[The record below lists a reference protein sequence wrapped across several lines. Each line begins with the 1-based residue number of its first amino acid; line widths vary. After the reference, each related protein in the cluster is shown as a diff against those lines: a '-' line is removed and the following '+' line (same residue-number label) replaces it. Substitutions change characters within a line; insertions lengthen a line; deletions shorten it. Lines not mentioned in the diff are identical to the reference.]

1 MSSVKPLGTPPAD
14 QFETVEKALVGVI
27 SDTHGLLRRDL
38 VELFRNVDAIIHA
51 GDVCGH
57 GVIEGLRAIAPLYA
71 VAGNCDSPEIN
82 PGLPGFFLFTAAGVN
97 IGLIHNIR
105 HLDLDPVV
113 AGIQVIIHGHTH
125 IPEIAWRDGVL
136 YLNPGSAGPCRFGR
150 PATVAFL
157 KISVS
162 GVEAEVVEL
171 PR

>member
-1 MSSVKPLGTPPAD
+1 MKPLGTPPAD

-38 VELFRNVDAIIHA
+38 VDLFRNVDAIIHA

-82 PGLPGFFLFTAAGVN
+82 PGLPGFFLFTVAGVN

-105 HLDLDPVV
+105 YLDIDPVV
-113 AGIQVIIHGHTH
+113 ADIQIIIHGHTH
-125 IPEIAWRDGVL
+125 IPEIEWRDGVL
-136 YLNPGSAGPCRFGR
+136 YLNPGSVGPCRFSR